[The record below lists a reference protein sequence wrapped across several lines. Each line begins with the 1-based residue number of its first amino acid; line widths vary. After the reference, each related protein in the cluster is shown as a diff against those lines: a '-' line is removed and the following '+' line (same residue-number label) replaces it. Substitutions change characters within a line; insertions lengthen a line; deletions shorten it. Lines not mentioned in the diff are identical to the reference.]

1 MDYIEA
7 VNFLENGNAKKSI
20 DFFKDNDY
28 LLEYAYSL
36 FMLGKFD
43 EAKKIFGD
51 IDSRRAD
58 WAKKIIS
65 IVQNQFVGYPTY
77 FQIRSFLEIDIDML
91 IKNRQIDFVQQILNY
106 ANFFNQI
113 NNESYKFFGRVLLK
127 NGYPDGC
134 KFFLDKSKDVCYND
148 SELQFLYV
156 EYYLFINDIENTKK
170 AIEKC
175 LAVNSEYYP
184 AKRIK
189 VKLGV

>member
-91 IKNRQIDFVQQILNY
+91 IKNRQID
-106 ANFFNQI
+106 
-113 NNESYKFFGRVLLK
+113 K